1 MQLELADR
9 PKFLL
14 ARGVVGAVENLRD
27 KSIAIEN
34 TIGTEYLFTLLANG
48 VKERDICDEL
58 AVSEDEFRMIV
69 TSSPALRK
77 RYMEAKAFRLGDL
90 SARTLIDS
98 GFATATS
105 FSKYEKNA
113 VDFHSANI
121 DRAVRITDEGGQ
133 STGVVVNNTVVVR
146 GENEIPPLPP
156 ELENVIDVDPIVG
169 AGREEQ

>member
-14 ARGVVGAVENLRD
+14 ARGVVNAVENLRD

-58 AVSEDEFRMIV
+58 DVSEDEFRMIV
-69 TSSPALRK
+69 TSSPTLRK

-113 VDFHSANI
+113 VDFHSVNI
-121 DRAVRITDEGGQ
+121 DRAMKIGDEGNL

-146 GENEIPPLPP
+146 GNNEVPPLPP
-156 ELENVIDVDPIVG
+156 ELEDIIDVDPVIG
-169 AGREEQ
+169 TDAAEG

>member
-1 MQLELADR
+1 MQLALADR

-14 ARGVVGAVENLRD
+14 AKGLISKIENLRD

-58 AVSEDEFRMIV
+58 NVSEDEFRMII
-69 TSSPALRK
+69 TSSPSLRK
-77 RYMEAKAFRLGDL
+77 RYMDAKAFRLGDL
-90 SARTLIDS
+90 SVRTLVDS

-113 VDFHSANI
+113 VDFHTANI
-121 DRAVRITDEGGQ
+121 DRATKITGEGSQ
-133 STGVVVNNTVVVR
+133 TTGVVVNNTVVVR
-146 GENEIPPLPP
+146 GKNEIPPLPS
-156 ELENVIDVDPIVG
+156 ELEDVIDADFVAG
-169 AGREEQ
+169 AG

>member
-14 ARGVVGAVENLRD
+14 ARGVVNAVENLRD

-58 AVSEDEFRMIV
+58 DVSEDEFRMIV
-69 TSSPALRK
+69 TSSPSLRR

-113 VDFHSANI
+113 VDFHSTNI
-121 DRAVRITDEGGQ
+121 DRAVKITDESSQ

-146 GENEIPPLPP
+146 GNNEVPPLPP
-156 ELENVIDVDPIVG
+156 ELENVIDADFTVG
-169 AGREEQ
+169 TEREE

>member
-1 MQLELADR
+1 MQLELVDR

-14 ARGVVGAVENLRD
+14 AKGVVNSVENLRD

-58 AVSEDEFRMIV
+58 SVSEDEFRMIV
-69 TSSPALRK
+69 TSSPTLRR

-105 FSKYEKNA
+105 FNKYEKNA
-113 VDFHSANI
+113 IDFHSANI

-133 STGVVVNNTVVVR
+133 NTGVVVNNTVVVR
-146 GENEIPPLPP
+146 GNNEVPPLPP
-156 ELENVIDVDPIVG
+156 ELENVIDADFTVG